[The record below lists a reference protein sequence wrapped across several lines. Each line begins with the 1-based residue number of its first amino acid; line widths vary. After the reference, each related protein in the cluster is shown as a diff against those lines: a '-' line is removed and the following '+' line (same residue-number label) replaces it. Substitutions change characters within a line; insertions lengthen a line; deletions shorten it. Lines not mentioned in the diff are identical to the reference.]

1 MKALTLKQPLANMI
15 VQGKKTIETRMWR
28 TNHRGWLLITS
39 SKKPDIKPA
48 GHVLAVVYLGDCR
61 PMVKEDEKKACYKFR
76 ENAHAW
82 IFHTIYKLKNP
93 FPVRGYTGFFNVD
106 YEPKVDELKQ
116 VF

>member
-1 MKALTLKQPLANMI
+1 MKALTLQQPLANM
-15 VQGKKTIETRMWR
+15 VAQGKKTIETRLWR

-48 GHVLAVVYLGDCR
+48 GYALAIVYLGDCR
-61 PMVKEDEKKACYKFR
+61 PMKKEDEIKACFKFR

-82 IFHTIYKLKNP
+82 IFHAIYKLKIP
-93 FPVRGYTGFFNVD
+93 FPIRGSLGLFNID
-106 YEPKVDELKQ
+106 YDWKASELKQ